1 MNESPRVGYF
11 YSYFPKEILYAFGRV
26 PVRIFPTARDGAEAE
41 PYLHKNFCA
50 LVQVTLASFLDESA
64 PADLAGVVFSDICD
78 AHRRLYDVWRAYANV
93 PVLAFLDLPRRSD
106 ALGQDFYAAT
116 LARSVAQL
124 EARFEMTLAA
134 DALADS
140 IRLYN
145 HQRALWNELCAAW
158 VDGRVPTATYYALR
172 EMRFTGDPVN
182 ANAQIRDALA
192 DAASRVPNSS
202 DAPRLLLMGSLQV
215 QRGLIDAIA
224 VSRARIIAEDSAC
237 DEREVSAP
245 IREEGTR
252 EELLRDLAVKYLVA
266 PAPRL
271 RDLPRRLDY
280 LTHLAETRGVNG
292 VICSYYKFCDLF
304 LAEFPLVKT
313 FFESKKIPVLLLED
327 EGDPALSGQARTR
340 LEAFVEMIHEGHE

>member
-1 MNESPRVGYF
+1 MSDLPRVGYF

-26 PVRIFPTARDGAEAE
+26 PVRILPTAGDGAEAE

-50 LVQVTLASFLDESA
+50 LVKVTLASFLDESA
-64 PADLAGVVFSDICD
+64 PSDLEGVVFSDICD
-78 AHRRLYDVWRAYANV
+78 AHRRLYDVWHAYVNI
-93 PVLAFLDLPRRSD
+93 PVLAFLDLPCRSY
-106 ALGQDFYAAT
+106 ALGQDFYYAT
-116 LARSVAQL
+116 LARFVAQL
-124 EARFEMTLAA
+124 EARFGVTLTA

-145 HQRALWNELCAAW
+145 RQRELWNELRAAW
-158 VDGRVPTATYYALR
+158 VDGRVPTATYYSLR
-172 EMRFTGDPVN
+172 NVRFTRDPVT
-182 ANAQIRDALA
+182 ANAEIERTLHTP
-192 DAASRVPNSS
+192 SLVGEGTGERS
-202 DAPRLLLMGSLQV
+202 PRLLLMGSLQV
-215 QRGLIDAIA
+215 QRGLIDGIA
-224 VSRARIIAEDSAC
+224 ASRAHIIAEDSAC

-266 PAPRL
+266 PAPRM

-280 LTHLAETRGVNG
+280 LARLAETRRVNG

-304 LAEFPLVKT
+304 LAEFPVVKA

-340 LEAFVEMIHEGHE
+340 LEAFVEMLG